1 MNASTQF
8 HLASV
13 RPLVRY
19 VDKEQAVI
27 EMAVQLQPPLPLFDR
42 PASFV
47 RDLYLLL
54 EVNTAEGFH
63 DEHLVRI
70 DPRDGHH
77 RVRMEI
83 VQPQRWWPANM
94 GDQPLYELKVSL
106 IADNELVD
114 VWDGSV
120 GLTSV
125 RRRAPRDSSVLMVNG
140 EECAITTVIPVD
152 LIDERHLLPVS
163 GDSLMIVRGHWGP
176 DVLYDAA
183 DRAGILLVQ
192 CVPVDNEGRP
202 EAIVADQIDR
212 LSGHPS
218 LAGWYVG
225 HLGKYTERMSY
236 CIRSLD
242 PTRNIFRRIP
252 GKQSPD
258 PAAA

>member
-1 MNASTQF
+1 MHASTQY
-8 HLASV
+8 HLESV

-19 VDKEQAVI
+19 VDQEQAVI
-27 EMAVQLQPPLPLFDR
+27 EMAITLRSPLPLFEG
-42 PASFV
+42 PVYFI
-47 RDLYLLL
+47 RDLYALL
-54 EVNTAEGFH
+54 EINTSEGFH
-63 DEHLVRI
+63 DEHLVRF
-70 DPRDGHH
+70 DARQANH
-77 RVRMEI
+77 RLRLDI

-94 GDQPLYELKVSL
+94 GDQPLYDLKVSL
-106 IADNELVD
+106 IADNEMVD
-114 VWDGSV
+114 EWDGSV

-125 RRRAPRDSSVLMVNG
+125 RRRAPKDPSVLMVNG
-140 EECAITTVIPVD
+140 EECEISAVIPVD
-152 LIDERHLLPVS
+152 LVDEQHLLPVA

-192 CVPVDNEGRP
+192 CVPVDNDGRP
-202 EAIVADQIDR
+202 EAIVADHIDR

-242 PTRNIFRRIP
+242 PTRNVFRRIP
-252 GKQSPD
+252 GKGSTD

>member
-1 MNASTQF
+1 MAE
-8 HLASV
+8 HPA
-13 RPLVRY
+13 P
-19 VDKEQAVI
+19 AVKD
-27 EMAVQLQPPLPLFDR
+27 M
-42 PASFV
+42 
-47 RDLYLLL
+47 YLLL

-63 DEHLVRI
+63 DEHLARI
-70 DPRDGHH
+70 DSHARYHQL
-77 RVRMEI
+77 RIAI
-83 VQPQRWWPANM
+83 VQPRRWWPASM
-94 GDQPLYELKVSL
+94 GDQPLYDLKVSL
-106 IADNELVD
+106 IIDNELMD
-114 VWDGSV
+114 VWDGTV

-125 RRRAPRDSSVLMVNG
+125 RRRTPQDPSVLLVNG
-140 EECAITTVIPVD
+140 MECNITAVIPVD

-163 GDSLMIVRGHWGP
+163 GESLMIVRGHWGP

-212 LSGHPS
+212 LAGHPS

-225 HLGKYTERMSY
+225 HLGRYTERMTY

-242 PTRNIFRRIP
+242 PTRSVFRRIP
-252 GKQSPD
+252 GKSALD